1 MWPKRIHS
9 TAAEDVRN
17 VGVDAQ
23 YISFCLKY
31 KLPQTMARAAASILK
46 SMMTWNRN
54 ADSKVTSAG
63 TSIYDLELYEAAMK
77 SFFNRLPSDVKSIFF
92 KENIGTIFNS
102 RAGIDE
108 KFDTLALAKKFA
120 ENFSWGAH

>member
-1 MWPKRIHS
+1 
-9 TAAEDVRN
+9 
-17 VGVDAQ
+17 
-23 YISFCLKY
+23 
-31 KLPQTMARAAASILK
+31 MARAAASILK